1 MLGDLGH
8 FSPANVTDGHQFLES
23 LGDRIDASGVALVVG
38 ARIGRVSAEVLAP
51 FFAAVDIVERIAA
64 CAAAAA
70 GGPGAMEG
78 MEGAG
83 AAGSGGG
90 RGGGGGGCGGGPPG
104 GVGVGVGGGL
114 GVMSTGLRVGA
125 MGAYAGAPDLSPEA
139 AAAPQLRQRALVADA
154 LGLPSMGGGR

>member
-70 GGPGAMEG
+70 GGPVPWKGWRGPAPRV
-78 MEGAG
+78 AVAAVAVG
-83 AAGSGGG
+83 AAA
-90 RGGGGGGCGGGPPG
+90 
-104 GVGVGVGGGL
+104 
-114 GVMSTGLRVGA
+114 VGA
-125 MGAYAGAPDLSPEA
+125 AHLAGWASVWAVDWAS
-139 AAAPQLRQRALVADA
+139 
-154 LGLPSMGGGR
+154 